1 MPVPDFQTWLLP
13 LLRRV
18 DDGAVHK
25 MSDLY
30 EQLSVDLGLT
40 DQDKEERLPSGAQQT
55 YMNRIAWAKTYL
67 KKAGL
72 LSAPGRSQVQIT
84 SRGREVLKEGHSRI
98 TVSYLKK
105 FPEFLDFHSV
115 KPPST
120 NSHTVETSSEEDET
134 PQESLERVYKQLEH
148 ELASDLLERVKQVA
162 PSFFEKLVVDLL
174 VAMGYGGSREGAGKT
189 VGKSGDGGIDG
200 VINEDRLGLDVV
212 YIQAKRWEGS
222 VGRPV
227 VQAFAGSLEGV
238 RANKGVLIT
247 TSSFT
252 SDAQAYVRQISKKIV
267 LIDGQQLSQYMIQYG
282 VGVGVE
288 ARYEVKR
295 IDSDYFEPG

>member
-1 MPVPDFQTWLLP
+1 MSVPDFQTWLLP
-13 LLRRV
+13 LLTRV
-18 DDGAVHK
+18 GDGAIHR
-25 MSDLY
+25 MADLY
-30 EQLSVDLGLT
+30 EELASELELT
-40 DQDKEERLPSGAQQT
+40 DADKEERLPSGAQQT
-55 YMNRIAWAKTYL
+55 YMNRIAWARTYL

-72 LSAPGRSQVQIT
+72 LSSPGRSLIRIT
-84 SRGREVLKEGHSRI
+84 PQGQEVLKEGHANL
-98 TVSYLKK
+98 TVSYLKR
-105 FPEFLDFHSV
+105 FPEFLAFHTV
-115 KPPST
+115 KPVTAAEAPIA
-120 NSHTVETSSEEDET
+120 TSAEGDQT
-134 PQESLERVYKQLEH
+134 PQETLERVHKQLQH
-148 ELASDLLERVKQVA
+148 ELASELLERVKQVA

-174 VAMGYGGSREGAGKT
+174 VAMGYGGSREGAART

-200 VINEDRLGLDVV
+200 VINEDKLGLDVV

-247 TSSFT
+247 TSAFT
-252 SDAQAYVRQISKKIV
+252 PDAQAYVRQISKKIV
-267 LIDGQQLSQYMIQYG
+267 LIDGQQLSDYMIQYG

-295 IDSDYFEPG
+295 VDSDYFEPA